1 MNSHDPFPEQTA
13 TGAFEAASPEGAPAA
28 EATPAE
34 PDATLVAENVALA
47 AENANLKDQVLRT
60 LAEMENLRRRTE
72 REVQDAS
79 RYAVTA
85 FARDVLSVGDN
96 LGRALTSVSAEAR
109 AAAGEALAAL
119 LSGVEMT
126 EREFVKTLGKHG
138 VKRIEPSGERFDPN
152 LHQAM
157 FEVPDPSVAS
167 GTIVQVMQPGYVIGD
182 RVLRPALVGIA
193 KGGPKPAA
201 AGAAGEAAGSAAGA
215 R

>member
-1 MNSHDPFPEQTA
+1 MSTHDPHADPA
-13 TGAFEAASPEGAPAA
+13 AASAERPAA
-28 EATPAE
+28 EAPPPAGE
-34 PDATLVAENVALA
+34 ANDGLAAEILALA
-47 AENANLKDQVLRT
+47 AENAGLKDQVLRT
-60 LAEMENLRRRTE
+60 LADMENLRRRTE

-96 LGRALTSVSAEAR
+96 LGRALEAVSADAR
-109 AAAGEALAAL
+109 AAGGEALQAL

-138 VKRIEPSGERFDPN
+138 VRRIDPAGERFDPN

-167 GTIVQVMQPGYVIGD
+167 GTVVKVLQPGYVIGD
-182 RVLRPALVGIA
+182 RVLRPALVGVA
-193 KGGPKPAA
+193 KGGPKAAAAPTEGGEGATAA
-201 AGAAGEAAGSAAGA
+201 AG
-215 R
+215 

>member
-13 TGAFEAASPEGAPAA
+13 TGPFEAASPEGAPAA
-28 EATPAE
+28 EASPSD
-34 PDATLVAENVALA
+34 PDAALVAENVALA
-47 AENANLKDQVLRT
+47 TENANLKDQVLRT

-109 AAAGEALAAL
+109 TAAGEALSAL

-126 EREFVKTLGKHG
+126 EREFVTTLGKHG
-138 VKRIEPSGERFDPN
+138 VKRIDPAGERFDPN

-182 RVLRPALVGIA
+182 RVLRPALVGVA
-193 KGGPKPAA
+193 KGGPKAAPASA
-201 AGAAGEAAGSAAGA
+201 ADDAAGSAAAA

>member
-1 MNSHDPFPEQTA
+1 MTSHDPFPEQTA
-13 TGAFEAASPEGAPAA
+13 AGPFESEAPSGAPAA
-28 EATPAE
+28 DTMPAE
-34 PDATLVAENVALA
+34 PDAALVAETVALA
-47 AENANLKDQVLRT
+47 SENANLKDQVLRT

-96 LGRALTSVSAEAR
+96 LGRALASVSADAR
-109 AAAGEALAAL
+109 TAAGEALTAL

-138 VKRIEPSGERFDPN
+138 VKRIEPAGERFDPN

-193 KGGPKPAA
+193 KGGPKAA
-201 AGAAGEAAGSAAGA
+201 PAGATDDAAGSAATA